1 MIVMKFGGTSVGSR
15 EAVERTVGIVRGR
28 LQERPVVV
36 VSAMSKVTDML
47 YAISDA
53 LEAGDKDAADLALAE
68 LRQKHLETAAALLPS
83 DPIWREEAYSR
94 ISDICDS
101 LQNFA
106 DEVIGGHLEMD
117 KRRKAIIDSKGE
129 YLSSNMICCYMNS
142 VGIRTEWVDAREF
155 MLTDNDYLQG
165 IPDMHEIERRCP
177 KVIDAAFAAAEAVIT
192 QGFVCKTA
200 DGSEGVPSRC

>member
-68 LRQKHLETAAALLPS
+68 LRQ
-83 DPIWREEAYSR
+83 
-94 ISDICDS
+94 
-101 LQNFA
+101 
-106 DEVIGGHLEMD
+106 
-117 KRRKAIIDSKGE
+117 
-129 YLSSNMICCYMNS
+129 
-142 VGIRTEWVDAREF
+142 
-155 MLTDNDYLQG
+155 
-165 IPDMHEIERRCP
+165 
-177 KVIDAAFAAAEAVIT
+177 
-192 QGFVCKTA
+192 
-200 DGSEGVPSRC
+200 

>member
-101 LQNFA
+101 LQN
-106 DEVIGGHLEMD
+106 
-117 KRRKAIIDSKGE
+117 
-129 YLSSNMICCYMNS
+129 
-142 VGIRTEWVDAREF
+142 
-155 MLTDNDYLQG
+155 
-165 IPDMHEIERRCP
+165 
-177 KVIDAAFAAAEAVIT
+177 
-192 QGFVCKTA
+192 
-200 DGSEGVPSRC
+200 SR